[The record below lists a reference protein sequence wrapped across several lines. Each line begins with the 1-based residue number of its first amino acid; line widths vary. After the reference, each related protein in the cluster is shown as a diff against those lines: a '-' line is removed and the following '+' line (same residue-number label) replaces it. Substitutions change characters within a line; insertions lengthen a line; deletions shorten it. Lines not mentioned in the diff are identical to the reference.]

1 MDFLLPNERV
11 GAAGDR
17 SGACVIVSVDPPYEF
32 RIRTRRN
39 RSARTER
46 FRPTKSGGL
55 TYGKWLDSQISWA
68 AGD

>member
-32 RIRTRRN
+32 RIELGETVLRGQNGFAPQR
-39 RSARTER
+39 
-46 FRPTKSGGL
+46 
-55 TYGKWLDSQISWA
+55 
-68 AGD
+68 AGA